1 MDQTNTRIIA
11 NRINKIVNN
20 NASKEESLNSI
31 LDAIAIL
38 RKKYNGGINEQ
49 NK

>member
-1 MDQTNTRIIA
+1 MNQTNTRIIA
-11 NRINKIVNN
+11 NRINKIVNKT
-20 NASKEESLNSI
+20 ASKKESINSI
-31 LDAIAIL
+31 LDAITIL

>member
-1 MDQTNTRIIA
+1 MSKQNTRIIA

-38 RKKYNGGINEQ
+38 RKKYNGGVNEQ